1 LKISDKD
8 GNHIAT
14 VEKELDPEGCGVIF
28 LVIGILSILSWIYDS
43 VTQFIQSFD
52 PSALSQPTKFT
63 YYFYYYL
70 LVKPLLLAYS
80 FFQAVFSIEPTSYPN
95 INTVLSIII
104 SVAIT
109 LVFIIVIYKLVA
121 LIKKSPR
128 VEAAII
134 IAAISPLII
143 FILTSIASVLIDWL
157 MLLIDWLM
165 QQ

>member
-1 LKISDKD
+1 MKISDKD

-14 VEKELDPEGCGVIF
+14 AEKDSGPGCCGGCLL
-28 LVIGILSILSWIYDS
+28 LVVMPTILVRIYET
-43 VTQFIQSFD
+43 VTQFIQAFD
-52 PSALSQPTKFT
+52 PSELSQPTRFT

-80 FFQAVFSIEPTSYPN
+80 FFQAVFSIELTSYPN

-104 SVAIT
+104 SVVIT
-109 LVFIIVIYKLVA
+109 VVFIRVIYKLVA
-121 LIKKSPR
+121 LINESPR
-128 VEAAII
+128 VRGTII

-143 FILTSIASVLIDWL
+143 LILTSIASAI
-157 MLLIDWLM
+157 IDWLM